1 MKQDDIKKEP
11 ECTLVLSASD
21 DGIGKFLL
29 TGVMNFESVIYLNL
43 RANELF
49 QKYSSITVDL
59 SGVTYVNSAGLALLL
74 EWKRKA
80 VLENRMLEILGAPK
94 KLLNIARV
102 SEIEDILSFQLN

>member
-1 MKQDDIKKEP
+1 MKQGHKQEGA
-11 ECTLVLSASD
+11 ECTLALSDSD
-21 DGIGKFLL
+21 DGNGRFIL
-29 TGVMNFESVIYLNL
+29 TGVMNFDSVIPLNL

-49 QKYSSITVDL
+49 PDFNSITIDL

-80 VLENRMLEILGAPK
+80 LLENRTIKILGVPK

-102 SEIEDILSFQLN
+102 SEIESILSF